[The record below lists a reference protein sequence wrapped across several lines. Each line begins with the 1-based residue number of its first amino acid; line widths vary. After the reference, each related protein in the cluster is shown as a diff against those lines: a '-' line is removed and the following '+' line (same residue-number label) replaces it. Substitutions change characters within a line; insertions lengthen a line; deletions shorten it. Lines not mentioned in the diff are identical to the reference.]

1 MVAHSSEF
9 ENIVVREEEQDEL
22 EILAR
27 KACPLEIKGGP
38 TDKHG
43 KISILIQV
51 TVVEL
56 LLFFS
61 VSFSPEDCLSFRNLI
76 YFQVY
81 ISRASVDSSSL
92 HSDAQYISQSL
103 ARIMRA
109 LFEICL
115 RRGWS
120 EMTSLLL
127 EYCKAVDRK
136 IWPHLHPLRQFD
148 RDLSPEVGIGYH
160 FLPYCVSL
168 VSEI

>member
-160 FLPYCVSL
+160 FFTFSL

>member
-61 VSFSPEDCLSFRNLI
+61 VSFIPEDCLSFRNLI

-109 LFEICL
+109 LFESCL

-160 FLPYCVSL
+160 FFTLLCFPS
-168 VSEI
+168 I